1 MAKIIP
7 FRQAGQAIRIAAM
20 LVTLSILTGCGG
32 GLVSSDLT
40 SPEALQCS
48 VGHQAATD
56 WRPGCATR
64 RNLVAIAE
72 NPDDLFIP
80 RSETPR
86 DAMRRD
92 VVIGGYMESRANA
105 SPSSAAPAGPANTP
119 GNTQ

>member
-1 MAKIIP
+1 MAKIVP
-7 FRQAGQAIRIAAM
+7 FRQAGQAVRIAAT
-20 LVTLSILTGCGG
+20 LATLSTLAGCGG
-32 GLVSSDLT
+32 SLVSSDLT
-40 SPEALQCS
+40 SPDALPCS
-48 VGHQAATD
+48 TGHPATTD

-92 VVIGGYMESRANA
+92 AVIGGYMQSRADV
-105 SPSSAAPAGPANTP
+105 SPSSAAPASPAGTP
-119 GNTQ
+119 GSTQ